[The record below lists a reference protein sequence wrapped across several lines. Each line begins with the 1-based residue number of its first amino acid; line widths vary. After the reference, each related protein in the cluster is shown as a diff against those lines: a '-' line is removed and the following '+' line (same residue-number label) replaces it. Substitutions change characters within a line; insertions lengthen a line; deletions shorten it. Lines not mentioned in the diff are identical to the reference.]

1 MSFRNLEIGKFFF
14 FQESFDLWLKNKIS
28 HLPLL
33 LSEGEVASVCQKV

>member
-14 FQESFDLWLKNKIS
+14 QESLDLWLKNKIS

-33 LSEGEVASVCQKV
+33 LSESEVASACQKV